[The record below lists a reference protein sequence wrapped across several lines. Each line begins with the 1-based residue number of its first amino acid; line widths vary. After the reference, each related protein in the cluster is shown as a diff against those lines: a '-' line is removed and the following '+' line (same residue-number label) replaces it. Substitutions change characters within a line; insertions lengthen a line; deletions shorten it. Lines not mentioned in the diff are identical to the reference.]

1 MLRNARKQD
10 RRCCNTVAQCWMM
23 PDKTRMRM
31 PAKSLNRPQR
41 SNVTAAKDNNNIHR
55 FPAAVNRSAQHRPH
69 RTKFGRRLSAKATT
83 ARRIETVLAA
93 LRPLAHMPDRHSL
106 CTPDTALAKHK
117 DRSVRVEAR
126 KIAFS
131 YIARKTGKR
140 GHCGGT
146 GERENARRLLCVA

>member
-69 RTKFGRRLSAKATT
+69 RTKFSRRLSAKATT
-83 ARRIETVLAA
+83 SRRKETILSTR
-93 LRPLAHMPDRHSL
+93 RPLAHMPDRHSL
-106 CTPDTALAKHK
+106 CTPDTALTKNK
-117 DRSVRVEAR
+117 NRSVRVEVR
-126 KIAFS
+126 KIVFS
-131 YIARKTGKR
+131 YIAPESCGR
-140 GHCGGT
+140 GCCGGT
-146 GERENARRLLCVA
+146 